1 MFRHKEKRLIKWEET
16 RIVQGKLQKLKKTID
31 YICLRYKYKHVLE
44 NSHHTMEQP
53 QQVIKNS

>member
-44 NSHHTMEQP
+44 NSHHTMEQ
-53 QQVIKNS
+53 VITNS

>member
-31 YICLRYKYKHVLE
+31 YMFTVQI
-44 NSHHTMEQP
+44 
-53 QQVIKNS
+53 